1 LSEEVQRVLAQ
12 HARPRG
18 ATSDNVVV
26 ARVAIGSA
34 PARHP
39 ACSVPAD
46 AHLNVVDC
54 RVDGD
59 GGARRDSDG
68 GGSSCCDRCRGG

>member
-1 LSEEVQRVLAQ
+1 LSEEVEGVLAQ
-12 HARPRG
+12 QAGPRG

-26 ARVAIGSA
+26 ARVAIGST

-39 ACSVPAD
+39 SCSVPAD
-46 AHLNVVDC
+46 ARLNVVDC